1 MNGPLG
7 VPMGAHSVLNHEDFG
22 RIVLTAENQL
32 SGKLIPP
39 TLLCPRPYRSLY
51 NAGMRYDLIAWQDT
65 NDGMNLVVARS
76 RAGLDWMFKCM
87 PNGESPGD
95 FLRFIESI
103 PKTLRVGVIDPT
115 GKILNFT
122 SGLLH

>member
-1 MNGPLG
+1 MSGLLG

-76 RAGLDWMFKCM
+76 RAGLDWIFKCM

-95 FLRFIESI
+95 FLQFIEGI

-122 SGLLH
+122 PGLLH